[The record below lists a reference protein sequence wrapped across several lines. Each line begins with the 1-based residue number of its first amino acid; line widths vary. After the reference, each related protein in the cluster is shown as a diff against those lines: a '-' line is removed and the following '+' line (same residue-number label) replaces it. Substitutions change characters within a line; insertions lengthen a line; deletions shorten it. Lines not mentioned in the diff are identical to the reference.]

1 MRENTIFSS
10 EEAGIAA
17 RSMLLF
23 AGGDASIQSAF
34 VRPIQLSWKG
44 RGGTVLWLT
53 KNGSPA
59 NTLLSFFHSPVF
71 IILFSSMRHAPGAP
85 HAPGPGRTGEEGR
98 RRLLRRAGTG
108 FFFVGHRKNTLPFFR
123 LFRKRAQKNG
133 KIYRKPGYCFRI
145 CRRNSS
151 TAAVRATAA

>member
-1 MRENTIFSS
+1 MECEKIHFPQP
-10 EEAGIAA
+10 EAGIVTKNIY
-17 RSMLLF
+17 LF
-23 AGGDASIQSAF
+23 SSASRMHAF
-34 VRPIQLSWKG
+34 AQLIQLSWKG
-44 RGGTVLWLT
+44 CGGTVLWLT

-59 NTLLSFFHSPVF
+59 NTLLSFFHNSVF